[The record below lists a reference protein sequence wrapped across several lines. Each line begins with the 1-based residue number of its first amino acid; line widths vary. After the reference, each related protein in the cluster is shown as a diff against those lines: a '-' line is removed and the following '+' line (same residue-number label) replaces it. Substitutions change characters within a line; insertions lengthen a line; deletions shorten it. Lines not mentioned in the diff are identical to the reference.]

1 LKKRLLD
8 ILICPNCRSQFAITI
23 FKKYVT
29 DVEVKLESPRCSRYC
44 AHLGAALPINDNIGV
59 DCDKCYGIEIEDGL
73 LKCTGC
79 DKTYPIVN
87 GIPRILPN
95 AYCEFPDFV
104 NRYRK
109 QILAENTIVSYDLDK
124 DETLY
129 RRTRASFGYEWLKFE
144 VTDKPENVVVFFLR
158 TGIDQ
163 TVYEKVKCSKD
174 YPSHLPTANEIDYEP
189 DGSFLK
195 DKLILEAGCGMGRY
209 MDVAKDYGAEVV
221 GIDLSRAVDRAHENL
236 KNCRFVHVAQC
247 NIMEAPFR
255 EEVFDFVYSIGV
267 FMFIPNPRRAFESMV
282 EYLKRG
288 GYYAVWVYS
297 DYMHP
302 LKKLISN
309 LIRSV
314 TKRLPHRLLHFLCYV
329 AVPFGYLQRILHKNR
344 ITRYLAAPLFLVP
357 FSAHKK
363 WRVRIADTFD
373 WYSPEYHSYHTEREV
388 VDWFEQN
395 GFDEIR
401 VLSLPVNIIG
411 RRKWDSY
418 LTQNR

>member
-195 DKLILEAGCGMGRY
+195 DKLILEAG
-209 MDVAKDYGAEVV
+209 
-221 GIDLSRAVDRAHENL
+221 
-236 KNCRFVHVAQC
+236 
-247 NIMEAPFR
+247 
-255 EEVFDFVYSIGV
+255 
-267 FMFIPNPRRAFESMV
+267 
-282 EYLKRG
+282 
-288 GYYAVWVYS
+288 
-297 DYMHP
+297 
-302 LKKLISN
+302 
-309 LIRSV
+309 
-314 TKRLPHRLLHFLCYV
+314 
-329 AVPFGYLQRILHKNR
+329 
-344 ITRYLAAPLFLVP
+344 
-357 FSAHKK
+357 
-363 WRVRIADTFD
+363 
-373 WYSPEYHSYHTEREV
+373 
-388 VDWFEQN
+388 
-395 GFDEIR
+395 
-401 VLSLPVNIIG
+401 
-411 RRKWDSY
+411 
-418 LTQNR
+418 

>member
-1 LKKRLLD
+1 
-8 ILICPNCRSQFAITI
+8 
-23 FKKYVT
+23 
-29 DVEVKLESPRCSRYC
+29 
-44 AHLGAALPINDNIGV
+44 
-59 DCDKCYGIEIEDGL
+59 
-73 LKCTGC
+73 
-79 DKTYPIVN
+79 
-87 GIPRILPN
+87 
-95 AYCEFPDFV
+95 
-104 NRYRK
+104 
-109 QILAENTIVSYDLDK
+109 
-124 DETLY
+124 
-129 RRTRASFGYEWLKFE
+129 
-144 VTDKPENVVVFFLR
+144 
-158 TGIDQ
+158 
-163 TVYEKVKCSKD
+163 
-174 YPSHLPTANEIDYEP
+174 
-189 DGSFLK
+189 
-195 DKLILEAGCGMGRY
+195 